1 MVDVYEQFF
10 DYSRYGY
17 GSAMLVVFFLVIVV
31 MTALIFRFLGRS
43 VFYAVDPTKAHQ
55 R

>member
-1 MVDVYEQFF
+1 
-10 DYSRYGY
+10 
-17 GSAMLVVFFLVIVV
+17 VIVA
-31 MTALIFRFLGRS
+31 MTALIFKFLSRG